1 MTEPEQTPDWRPK
14 FLDLWP
20 TILVQRRLS
29 GHEPPNAR
37 LSELIEEMD
46 CASEQLTSRYHGV
59 DFLGIDDS
67 AVRWLREGIEATVA
81 AYFGAMDMDY
91 PIRWSL
97 QSWPNINR
105 RGDYHPPHNHAW
117 CYLSGTYYVK
127 MPDDGSGAISF
138 YDPRATVNMLAA
150 SGEDSG
156 GDEYTLRPTP
166 GTLLLW
172 HSSLIHLVHPNVS
185 DETRISISFNIVL
198 EWANHYASD
207 G

>member
-1 MTEPEQTPDWRPK
+1 MAAAETPDWQPK

-20 TILVQRRLS
+20 TLLIRRRLA
-29 GHEPPNAR
+29 GHDGPNAQ
-37 LSELIEEMD
+37 LVDVIERMD
-46 CASEQLTSRYHGV
+46 GDSEQLTSHYQGV
-59 DFLGIDDS
+59 DFLAIDNP
-67 AVRWLREGIEATVA
+67 AVLWLHAGVEETIR
-81 AYFGAMDMDY
+81 AYFGESGMDY

-127 MPDDGSGAISF
+127 MAGDGSGAISF
-138 YDPRATVNMLAA
+138 YDPRSTVNMLLP
-150 SGEDSG
+150 G
-156 GDEYTLRPTP
+156 GQGAGRHEYTLKPSP

-172 HSSLIHLVHPNVS
+172 HSSLNHLVHPNVS
-185 DETRISISFNIVL
+185 EQARITISFNVVL

-207 G
+207 A

>member
-1 MTEPEQTPDWRPK
+1 MAASELTDSQPK

-20 TILVQRRLS
+20 TIVIRRRLA
-29 GHEPPNAR
+29 GHDEPNTR
-37 LSELIEEMD
+37 LIDLIERMD
-46 CASEQLTSRYHGV
+46 GAREQLTSHYQGV
-59 DFLGIDDS
+59 AFLAIDDA
-67 AVRWLREGIEATVA
+67 AVRWLHNGIEETIA
-81 AYFGAMDMDY
+81 AYFAESGMDY

-127 MPDDGSGAISF
+127 MASDGSGAISF
-138 YDPRATVNMLAA
+138 YDPRSTVNMLAP
-150 SGEDSG
+150 G
-156 GDEYTLRPTP
+156 GQGAGHPEYTIKPSP

-172 HSSLIHLVHPNVS
+172 HSSLNHLVHPNVS
-185 DETRISISFNIVL
+185 EEARITISFNVVL

-207 G
+207 A

>member
-1 MTEPEQTPDWRPK
+1 MSEAEPVPDWQAK

-20 TILVQRRLS
+20 TVLIRRQIA
-29 GHEPPNAR
+29 GHEKPNTR
-37 LSELIEEMD
+37 LIDLIEAMD
-46 CASEQLTSRYHGV
+46 RASEQLTTQYQGV
-59 DFLGIDDS
+59 DFLSIDDS
-67 AVRWLREGIEATVA
+67 AVRWLHDAIVDTVN
-81 AYFGAMDMDY
+81 AYFGESGMDY

-127 MPDDGSGAISF
+127 MAADGSGAISF
-138 YDPRATVNMLAA
+138 YDPRAAVNMLVP
-150 SGEDSG
+150 G
-156 GDEYTLRPTP
+156 GDGAGGHEYTLTPGP

-172 HSSLIHLVHPNVS
+172 HSSLNHLVHPNLS
-185 DETRISISFNIVL
+185 EETRISISFNIVL

-207 G
+207 T